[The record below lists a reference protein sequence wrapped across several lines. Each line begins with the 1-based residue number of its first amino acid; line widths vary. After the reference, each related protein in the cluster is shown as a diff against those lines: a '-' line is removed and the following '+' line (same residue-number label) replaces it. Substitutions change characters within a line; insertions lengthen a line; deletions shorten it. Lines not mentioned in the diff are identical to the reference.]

1 MCNFAPENQKIMMK
15 MKKICMFCFL
25 QMMFLPSMAEG
36 SFELTDTSRVQNLDE
51 VVVVSQ
57 PKESTPLRLQPI
69 SSSMFSADDMNRLA
83 LHDLSQLSQYV
94 PSFTMPSYG
103 SRLTSSMYV
112 RGIGSRINNPAVGV
126 YYDNIPLMSKAA
138 FNNHFYISSGSA
150 NVMGNVCSILDKDNY
165 DTMTRLGRYALQGLF
180 QGCTGLIDASQM
192 VMKAGNV
199 SANANCCGHMFEGC
213 SDLTKGAEFFL
224 TSVGNW
230 SMEYVYR
237 YCSSLS
243 EVYIHYTGSWNTYT
257 MFQGWMEDVSS
268 SGVIY
273 TDNTYIPSG
282 NTSGCPSGWTTQN
295 FS

>member
-1 MCNFAPENQKIMMK
+1 MVLNQGDKVG
-15 MKKICMFCFL
+15 FRGNN
-25 QMMFLPSMAEG
+25 SAMAG
-36 SFELTDTSRVQNLDE
+36 SYSD
-51 VVVVSQ
+51 
-57 PKESTPLRLQPI
+57 
-69 SSSMFSADDMNRLA
+69 
-83 LHDLSQLSQYV
+83 
-94 PSFTMPSYG
+94 
-103 SRLTSSMYV
+103 
-112 RGIGSRINNPAVGV
+112 
-126 YYDNIPLMSKAA
+126 